1 MRDTGGLGHFI
12 PEETMLVRL
21 AQSEQMR
28 DFFMQ
33 MWLQNPQLARNIGHR
48 VQNLL
53 SPLPDDVNAGCDKA
67 SAAGESGESWA
78 NRS

>member
-1 MRDTGGLGHFI
+1 
-12 PEETMLVRL
+12 
-21 AQSEQMR
+21 MR
-28 DFFMQ
+28 DFFIQ

-53 SPLPDDVNAGCDKA
+53 SPLPGDVNAGCDKA

>member
-1 MRDTGGLGHFI
+1 MRDTGGPGHFI

-21 AQSEQMR
+21 AQSEQVR

-33 MWLQNPQLARNIGHR
+33 MWLQNPQLAKNLSYR
-48 VQNLL
+48 VKKLL
-53 SPLPDDVNAGCDKA
+53 SPLPDDVNAGCDKN
-67 SAAGESGESWA
+67 SAAGESGESWT